1 MDFFAV
7 NCSSLAD
14 TLSGC
19 HSLVQK
25 KSTIKG
31 KAFGQAAKQ
40 FEVLLRA
47 VNSLGKELQT
57 PGKDYSTFRS
67 KLVE

>member
-1 MDFFAV
+1 M
-7 NCSSLAD
+7 
-14 TLSGC
+14 
-19 HSLVQK
+19 QK

-40 FEVLLRA
+40 FEVFLRA